1 MPLSFEDLQKRAD
14 DRKTKKQNNDAGS
27 QMKKIVL
34 VLAAVFVLVLLI
46 VVGTMQAYPEKK
58 DSLLESA
65 PVETA
70 APSVPETE
78 PVPETT
84 AAPTVETTAATE
96 PPVETE
102 PEETEP
108 PRIHYDFVP
117 LYFQTDYPD
126 VRFGRGTIESSGCS
140 ITSLAM
146 VASYLTG
153 HEYLPDELADYFG
166 GHGINNMQR
175 LEYGNDMLQLPWR
188 KAANVD
194 EVLTAARGGDIAIL
208 LMNQKSIFTDNQH
221 FIVLAGMTDDGKF
234 IINDPYEP
242 NYENWQLVNA
252 FNNGFKAGDLI
263 CGFSGGWI
271 YDVSE
276 MPEEPFIY
284 KEIKP
289 YVEPRYP
296 GITLTTE
303 EEDLLAKI
311 IWLEARGE
319 PYEGQQ
325 AIAEVVFNRLLSP
338 SYPDDLNG
346 VLHSDNQFPSTEHL
360 KDAEPNQTQ
369 YDAIE
374 DALEGPYILPV
385 DVTHFATYAVNEEVW
400 GTIGGHTFCYRWGTM
415 PKETTPETLPEESD
429 SE

>member
-1 MPLSFEDLQKRAD
+1 MSFDDLQKRVD
-14 DRKTKKQNNDAGS
+14 NRKENKIKKSAYSKQ
-27 QMKKIVL
+27 KKIVIA
-34 VLAAVFVLVLLI
+34 LAVIFAVLLVTVI
-46 VVGTMQAYPEKK
+46 YTVQAHPEKK
-58 DSLLESA
+58 DSLLDAQPTE
-65 PVETA
+65 A
-70 APSVPETE
+70 AVSVTEAE
-78 PVPETT
+78 PVPEAT
-84 AAPTVETTAATE
+84 AAPAVETTVATE
-96 PPVETE
+96 PPEAVPAETE
-102 PEETEP
+102 PAETKP
-108 PRIHYDFVP
+108 VRIHYDYVP
-117 LYFQTDYPD
+117 LYFQTDYPND
-126 VRFGRGTIESSGCS
+126 RYGRGTIETSGCS

-175 LEYGNDMLQLPWR
+175 LEYGSDMLQLPWK
-188 KAANVD
+188 KAENVD
-194 EVLTAARGGDIAIL
+194 QVLAAVREGDIAIL
-208 LMNQKSIFTDNQH
+208 LMNQKSIFTDTQH

-234 IINDPYEP
+234 IVNDPYEP

-252 FNNGFKAGDLI
+252 FNNGFSAGDLI

-271 YDVSE
+271 YDVSA

-284 KEIKP
+284 EEIKP

-296 GITLTTE
+296 GITLTAE
-303 EEDLLAKI
+303 EEDILAKI

-325 AIAEVVFNRLLSP
+325 AIAEVVFNRMISD
-338 SYPDDLNG
+338 SYPNDLNG
-346 VLHSDNQFPSTEHL
+346 VLHSDNQFPTTEHL
-360 KDAEPNQTQ
+360 EDAEPTQTQ

-374 DALEGPYILPV
+374 DALEGPYVLPL

-415 PKETTPETLPEESD
+415 PKETTPEETETE
-429 SE
+429 